1 MINLL
6 KQSAWTSVITNSASI
21 ITFLGTIIL
30 ARFIS
35 PETFGVYA
43 FCYAAK
49 EIISCLCAPSLSQ
62 TYLFSSG
69 TKNDLLKVLKINFF
83 FSICLAIGTLLAG
96 YLIFFKYGTQYFYII
111 LIFGLLSILN
121 NFSSIFL
128 AIGEKQMNFKKTS
141 LVRSSA
147 LIISLVITCIFALI
161 LGDKVL
167 VLVLKEILFSVILI
181 CASYIF
187 FFRKKN
193 FKNLNKTKKTS
204 SLLLKYSLRSY
215 LPRISEVLSYKIF
228 EMLTA
233 NILGKNIL
241 GLFYQGLNLVRTPYR
256 FLGSITDNILFVH
269 LKKIDKKQRTD
280 DFSSIQNLIL
290 ILIIPI
296 LLTFNLFSYEIV
308 NIILGKKWLKISEI
322 LGLLSM
328 FLVILPFY
336 NSLIT
341 VFQASD
347 NQRYYTSTNIL
358 VLVFQII
365 GIFVMPK
372 NISSFI
378 FAYCGSF
385 LIGSI
390 YLTLFITKNNGFN
403 LRKIIK
409 TLFSII
415 LILISISFY
424 HIFNLSIM
432 LFLIFFLWIL
442 LIYKNKNIITLIL
455 KKWKN

>member
-1 MINLL
+1 MNNFL
-6 KQSAWTSVITNSASI
+6 KQAAWTSVITNTASI

-35 PETFGVYA
+35 PETFGIYV

-83 FSICLAIGTLLAG
+83 FSICLAVGTLFGG
-96 YLIFFKYGTQYFYII
+96 YIIFLKYGAQYFYII
-111 LIFGLLSILN
+111 MIFGLLSILN

-128 AIGEKQMNFKKTS
+128 AIGEKQMNFKRTS
-141 LVRSSA
+141 LVRSST
-147 LIISLVITCIFALI
+147 LIISLVITCVLALI

-181 CASYIF
+181 CTSSIF
-187 FFRKKN
+187 FLKKKD
-193 FKNLNKTKKTS
+193 FKNQNNKKKTTS
-204 SLLLKYSLRSY
+204 SLLRYSLRSY
-215 LPRISEVLSYKIF
+215 FPRVSEVLSYKIF

-269 LKKIDKKQRTD
+269 LKKINKKRRAD
-280 DFSSIQNLIL
+280 DFSLVQNLIL
-290 ILIIPI
+290 IFIIPI

-308 NIILGKKWLKISEI
+308 NIILGEKWLKVSEV
-322 LGLLSM
+322 LGLLSI

-341 VFQASD
+341 VYQASD
-347 NQRYYTSTNIL
+347 NQRHYTSTNVLIL
-358 VLVFQII
+358 ILQII
-365 GIFVMPK
+365 GILVLPK
-372 NISSFI
+372 NIHSFI

-385 LIGSI
+385 LVGSI
-390 YLTLFITKNNGFN
+390 YLTIFISKNDGFN
-403 LRKIIK
+403 LRKIINI
-409 TLFSII
+409 LFLII
-415 LILISISFY
+415 LIFILISLY
-424 HIFNLSIM
+424 HLLNAPIILFIIFI
-432 LFLIFFLWIL
+432 LWIL
-442 LIYKNKNIITLIL
+442 LIYKNKNIPILIL
-455 KKWKN
+455 QKWKN

>member
-167 VLVLKEILFSVILI
+167 VLVLKEVLFSLILI
-181 CASYIF
+181 CASSIF
-187 FFRKKN
+187 YFEKKN
-193 FKNLNKTKKTS
+193 YKDPDKTKKKT
-204 SLLLKYSLRSY
+204 SLLLKYSMRSY
-215 LPRISEVLSYKIF
+215 FPRVSEIFSYKIF

-256 FLGSITDNILFVH
+256 FLGAITDNVLFVH
-269 LKKIDKKQRTD
+269 LKEIDKKQKVK
-280 DFSSIQNLIL
+280 DFDSIQNLIL
-290 ILIIPI
+290 IVVIPV
-296 LLTFNLFSYEIV
+296 LLSFNLFSYEIV
-308 NIILGKKWLKISEI
+308 NIILGKKWLAISEI
-322 LGLLSM
+322 LGLLSI
-328 FLVILPFY
+328 FLIILPFY

-341 VFQASD
+341 VYQASD
-347 NQRYYTSTNIL
+347 NQRYYTSTNVL
-358 VLVFQII
+358 VLILQII
-365 GIFVMPK
+365 GILVMPK
-372 NISSFI
+372 NISGFI

-385 LIGSI
+385 LFGSI
-390 YLTLFITKNNGFN
+390 YLTLLITKNEGFN
-403 LRKIIK
+403 LKKIINI
-409 TLFSII
+409 LYLII
-415 LILISISFY
+415 LIFLLISFY
-424 HIFNLSIM
+424 HLFDLSIM
-432 LFLIFFLWIL
+432 LLLVFFLWIY
-442 LIYKNKNIITLIL
+442 LIYMNKNMIEQIL
-455 KKWKN
+455 KQWKS

>member
-1 MINLL
+1 MINFL
-6 KQSAWTSVITNSASI
+6 KQAAWTSVINNAASI

-35 PETFGVYA
+35 PETFGIYV

-69 TKNDLLKVLKINFF
+69 TKNDLFKVLKINIF
-83 FSICLAIGTLLAG
+83 FSICLAIGTLIAG
-96 YLIFFKYGTQYFYII
+96 YLIFLKYGTQYLYII

-128 AIGEKQMNFKKTS
+128 AIGERQMDFKKTS

-147 LIISLVITCIFALI
+147 LIISLIITCIFALI
-161 LGDKVL
+161 IGDKVL

-181 CASYIF
+181 CASSIF
-187 FFRKKN
+187 FFRKKS

-204 SLLLKYSLRSY
+204 SLLLNYSLRSY
-215 LPRISEVLSYKIF
+215 FPRITEVLSYKIF

-269 LKKIDKKQRTD
+269 LKEINKEERADN
-280 DFSSIQNLIL
+280 FSSIQNLIL
-290 ILIIPI
+290 IFIIPI

-308 NIILGKKWLKISEI
+308 NIILGKKWLKVSEV

-347 NQRYYTSTNIL
+347 NQRHYTSTNVL

-365 GIFVMPK
+365 GIFIMPK
-372 NISSFI
+372 NISGFI

-390 YLTLFITKNNGFN
+390 YLTLFITINDGFN
-403 LRKIIK
+403 LIKIIK
-409 TLFSII
+409 ILFLII
-415 LILISISFY
+415 LIFILISLY

-432 LFLIFFLWIL
+432 LFLIFFLWIF
-442 LIYKNKNIITLIL
+442 LIYKNKNMITLIF